1 MDILWITETQ
11 FLPFLLIFFRD
22 NGVLFAAPFFGDK
35 MVPIQIKIGLSLLI
49 ALILT
54 PTLSGPGQAE
64 HWPLSGTFTAATA
77 EPFVLFSMAATELLV
92 GLIIG
97 FCTRLFF
104 EGVQL
109 AGQLIGY
116 QIGFSMS
123 NVLDPMSG
131 VQASLFGQLELF
143 LALFIFL
150 NIDAHHIL
158 IRAMVDSFQRIPPLK
173 FQPQGI
179 LVSRVMALSGN
190 IFILAVQIGAPVIAV
205 TIFVNVFLAIMA
217 RTMPQMNIFMVAM
230 PLGIALGLFV
240 LAVSMPFLAQVLGQT
255 FHNLDRSLL
264 FLMKGM

>member
-11 FLPFLLIFFRD
+11 FLPFLLIFIRV
-22 NGVLFAAPFFGDK
+22 NGVLFAAPFFGDRI
-35 MVPIQIKIGLSLLI
+35 VPIQVKIGLSLLI

-54 PTLSGPGQAE
+54 PTLSGSGQAE
-64 HWPLSGTFTAATA
+64 YFSSTMP
-77 EPFVLFSMAATELLV
+77 EPFVLFYMASTELLV

-116 QIGFSMS
+116 QMGFSMS

-131 VQASLFGQLELF
+131 AQVSIVGQLELF

-150 NIDAHHIL
+150 SINAHHIL
-158 IRAMVDSFQRIPPLK
+158 IRAMVTSFQLIPPLK
-173 FQPQGI
+173 FQPQVI
-179 LVSRVMALSGN
+179 LVGRVMALAGN
-190 IFILAVQIGAPVIAV
+190 IFILSIQIGAPVIAV
-205 TIFVNVFLAIMA
+205 TIFVNVFLGLMA

-230 PLGIALGLFV
+230 PLSIALGLFV
-240 LAVSMPFLAQVLGQT
+240 LAVSMPLLAQVLGQT
-255 FHNLDRSLL
+255 FHTLDRTLL